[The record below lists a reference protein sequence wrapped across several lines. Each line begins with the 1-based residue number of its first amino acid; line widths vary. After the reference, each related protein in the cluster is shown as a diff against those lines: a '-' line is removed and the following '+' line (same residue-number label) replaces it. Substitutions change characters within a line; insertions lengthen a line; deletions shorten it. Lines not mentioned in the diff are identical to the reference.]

1 MSTTAK
7 LGGYGLV
14 LAAVLAAGL
23 AAGAAA
29 GPIDVGGSS
38 EPETHTPTGFDGH
51 EGRHP

>member
-1 MSTTAK
+1 MRPSAK

-23 AAGAAA
+23 VAGAAA

-38 EPETHTPTGFDGH
+38 EADTHTPAGFGPH
-51 EGRHP
+51 EGLHP